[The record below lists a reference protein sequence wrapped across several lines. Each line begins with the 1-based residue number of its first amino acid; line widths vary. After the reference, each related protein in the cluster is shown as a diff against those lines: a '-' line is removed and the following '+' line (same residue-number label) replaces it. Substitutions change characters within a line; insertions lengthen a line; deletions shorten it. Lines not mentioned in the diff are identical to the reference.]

1 MDILVQKPIFCP
13 SSSSEFYEPPP
24 TGYFTPYNTPPYI
37 TQAITTT
44 GPAGS
49 WLGEQMQYL
58 RFPTPPITPPRPV
71 VLPLAGESSSSYS
84 PSRSSV
90 IMKCSK
96 SASFVSVSGSISGSI
111 SGSGSHSPTESCSEQ
126 SSGSECDFICN
137 WHDCGR
143 VFESLEALAQHV
155 TLRHAV
161 ASLLDGLYYCRWGGC
176 QRSERGFNARYKMLV
191 HVRTHTKEKPHRC
204 HLCDKSFSRA
214 ENLKIHIRSH
224 SGEKPYKCHFE
235 GCQKAYSNSSDRF
248 KHTRTHS
255 MEKPYMCKVPGCQKR
270 YTDPS
275 SLRKHVKTF
284 KHSIQ
289 LIASQTATCM
299 LEANDHSPSYTCLP
313 LNAPVAAPLSAAC
326 VDSSPSSHC
335 YLDLTDSDNVA
346 SDYSLRAKHHNQ
358 YTSSDYWLHPRE
370 SSYRYLHGEDFAMEM
385 DLDSPTPLDLRIH
398 RS

>member
-1 MDILVQKPIFCP
+1 MDILVQKPIFCH
-13 SSSSEFYEPPP
+13 SSIGSSEFYEPPP
-24 TGYFTPYNTPPYI
+24 TGYFTPYNTPPYL
-37 TQAITTT
+37 TQAVTQSA
-44 GPAGS
+44 PAAS
-49 WLGEQMQYL
+49 WLGEQMHYL
-58 RFPTPPITPPRPV
+58 RFPTPPITPPRV
-71 VLPLAGESSSSYS
+71 V
-84 PSRSSV
+84 PSTRSSV

-96 SASFVSVSGSISGSI
+96 SASSGCGSGSI
-111 SGSGSHSPTESCSEQ
+111 SGSHSPTESCSEH
-126 SSGSECDFICN
+126 SSGSGSECDFICN

-155 TLRHAV
+155 TLRHAI

-255 MEKPYMCKVPGCQKR
+255 MEKPYMCKVAGCQKR

-289 LIASQTATCM
+289 LIASQTATLM
-299 LEANDHSPSYTCLP
+299 LEGSDSHASSYTCLP
-313 LNAPVAAPLSAAC
+313 LPAPIAAPLSAVC
-326 VDSSPSSHC
+326 VDSAPS
-335 YLDLTDSDNVA
+335 YLDLTDSDNVVA
-346 SDYSLRAKHHNQ
+346 SDYSLRAKHHNE
-358 YTSSDYWLHPRE
+358 YTSSEYWLHPRE
-370 SSYRYLHGEDFAMEM
+370 SSYRYLHSEDFAMQM

>member
-1 MDILVQKPIFCP
+1 MDILVQKPIFCH
-13 SSSSEFYEPPP
+13 SSEFYEPPP
-24 TGYFTPYNTPPYI
+24 SDYFTPYNTPPYI
-37 TQAITTT
+37 TGA
-44 GPAGS
+44 ASGS

-58 RFPTPPITPPRPV
+58 RFPTPPITPPRIVVPV
-71 VLPLAGESSSSYS
+71 HVPLATQSET
-84 PSRSSV
+84 RESV
-90 IMKCSK
+90 IMKCTK
-96 SASFVSVSGSISGSI
+96 SSS
-111 SGSGSHSPTESCSEQ
+111 SGSGSGSGSRSPTESCSEQ
-126 SSGSECDFICN
+126 SSGSECDFNCN
-137 WHDCGR
+137 WQDCGR

-155 TLRHAV
+155 TLRHAI

-204 HLCDKSFSRA
+204 HLCEKSFSRA

-289 LIASQTATCM
+289 LIASQSSTCLLDAT
-299 LEANDHSPSYTCLP
+299 EHSSSYTCLP
-313 LNAPVAAPLSAAC
+313 LTAPVSVSVPLSTSC
-326 VDSSPSSHC
+326 VESSPSSRC
-335 YLDLTDSDNVA
+335 YDSDNVA
-346 SDYSLRAKHHNQ
+346 SDYSLRAKHHNE

-370 SSYRYLHGEDFAMEM
+370 HSYRYLHSEDYAMNM
-385 DLDSPTPLDLRIH
+385 DLDTPTPLDLRIH

>member
-13 SSSSEFYEPPP
+13 SSSSSSEFFEPPP

-37 TQAITTT
+37 SQAVSHPA
-44 GPAGS
+44 PAGS
-49 WLGEQMQYL
+49 WLGEPMQYL
-58 RFPTPPITPPRPV
+58 RFPTPPITPPRAV
-71 VLPLAGESSSSYS
+71 VLPLPVPVSSDSSCS

-96 SASFVSVSGSISGSI
+96 SASSGCGST
-111 SGSGSHSPTESCSEQ
+111 SGSHSPTSEH
-126 SSGSECDFICN
+126 SSSGSASGSECDFICN

-143 VFESLEALAQHV
+143 IFESLEALAQHV
-155 TLRHAV
+155 TLRHAI

-255 MEKPYMCKVPGCQKR
+255 MEKPYMCKVAGCQKR

-299 LEANDHSPSYTCLP
+299 LEASEHTSSSYTCLP
-313 LNAPVAAPLSAAC
+313 LAAPISAPLSAVCAE
-326 VDSSPSSHC
+326 SSRF
-335 YLDLTDSDNVA
+335 LDLTDSDNVA
-346 SDYSLRAKHHNQ
+346 SDYTLRAKHHNE

-370 SSYRYLHGEDFAMEM
+370 PSYRYLHSEELAMEIE
-385 DLDSPTPLDLRIH
+385 LETPTPLDLRIH

>member
-13 SSSSEFYEPPP
+13 SSEFYESPPCD
-24 TGYFTPYNTPPYI
+24 YFTPYNTPPYI
-37 TQAITTT
+37 TTHLHSSASGT
-44 GPAGS
+44 AS

-58 RFPTPPITPPRPV
+58 RFPTPPITPPRIVVPISAPV
-71 VLPLAGESSSSYS
+71 PVPTESSCSL
-84 PSRSSV
+84 RTQSV

-96 SASFVSVSGSISGSI
+96 SSS
-111 SGSGSHSPTESCSEQ
+111 SGSGSRSPTESCSEQ

-137 WHDCGR
+137 WQDCGR

-155 TLRHAV
+155 TLRHAI
-161 ASLLDGLYYCRWGGC
+161 ASLLDGLYYCRWAGC

-204 HLCDKSFSRA
+204 HLCEKSFSRA

-289 LIASQTATCM
+289 LIASQSTTCLLDAT
-299 LEANDHSPSYTCLP
+299 DHSASYTSCLP
-313 LNAPVAAPLSAAC
+313 LTAPVSVSDSVPLSTSC
-326 VDSSPSSHC
+326 VESSPSSRC
-335 YLDLTDSDNVA
+335 YDSDNMA
-346 SDYSLRAKHHNQ
+346 SDYSLRAKHHNK
-358 YTSSDYWLHPRE
+358 YTSSDYWPLHPRE
-370 SSYRYLHGEDFAMEM
+370 HSYRYLHSEDFAMDM
-385 DLDSPTPLDLRIH
+385 DLDTPTPLDLRIH

>member
-1 MDILVQKPIFCP
+1 MFFLSLP
-13 SSSSEFYEPPP
+13 
-24 TGYFTPYNTPPYI
+24 
-37 TQAITTT
+37 
-44 GPAGS
+44 
-49 WLGEQMQYL
+49 
-58 RFPTPPITPPRPV
+58 FP
-71 VLPLAGESSSSYS
+71 L
-84 PSRSSV
+84 
-90 IMKCSK
+90 C
-96 SASFVSVSGSISGSI
+96 
-111 SGSGSHSPTESCSEQ
+111 
-126 SSGSECDFICN
+126 
-137 WHDCGR
+137 R

-155 TLRHAV
+155 TLRHAI

-204 HLCDKSFSRA
+204 HLCEKSFSRA

-255 MEKPYMCKVPGCQKR
+255 MEKPYMCKVPGCHKR

-289 LIASQTATCM
+289 LIASQSNTMM
-299 LEANDHSPSYTCLP
+299 LQAAAERAASSTTYHTMSHTEPALP
-313 LNAPVAAPLSAAC
+313 APLASLPP
-326 VDSSPSSHC
+326 VESSSSSH
-335 YLDLTDSDNVA
+335 YYVESESEP
-346 SDYSLRAKHHNQ
+346 SDYSLRAKHSLHHLHHDTE
-358 YTSSDYWLHPRE
+358 YSTSSSDYWLNAG
-370 SSYRYLHGEDFAMEM
+370 RYLHSEDYAATVAMG
-385 DLDSPTPLDLRIH
+385 LDTSTHPLDLRVH